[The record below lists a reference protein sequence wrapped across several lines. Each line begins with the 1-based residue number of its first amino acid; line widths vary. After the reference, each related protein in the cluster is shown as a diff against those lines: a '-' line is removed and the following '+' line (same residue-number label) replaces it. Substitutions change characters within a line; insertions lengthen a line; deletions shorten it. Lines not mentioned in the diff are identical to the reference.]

1 MPIHRDSS
9 KLALARAGSASTL
22 YRVENGFV
30 NLVAVVGFLIVAIG
44 LVPMV
49 LFLGSQFSGGQDEHA
64 EGTEP
69 KNFRGDTPH
78 PGHD

>member
-1 MPIHRDSS
+1 VRITDSS

-44 LVPMV
+44 LIPMV
-49 LFLGSQFSGGQDEHA
+49 LFLGSQFSGTSKQT

-69 KNFRGDTPH
+69 K
-78 PGHD
+78 HD

>member
-1 MPIHRDSS
+1 MLNPGSHR
-9 KLALARAGSASTL
+9 KLALARGGSASTL

-49 LFLGSQFSGGQDEHA
+49 LFLGSGSQLSDGQRKQT

-69 KNFRGDTPH
+69 KH
-78 PGHD
+78 E

>member
-1 MPIHRDSS
+1 MPNHRDSS
-9 KLALARAGSASTL
+9 KLALARADSASTL

-49 LFLGSQFSGGQDEHA
+49 LFLGSGRAGKQS
-64 EGTEP
+64 EGSEP
-69 KNFRGDTPH
+69 KHFRGDAPH
-78 PGHD
+78 AEHD

>member
-1 MPIHRDSS
+1 MPNHDHSS
-9 KLALARAGSASTL
+9 KLALARWGSASTL

-44 LVPMV
+44 LIPMV
-49 LFLGSQFSGGQDEHA
+49 LFLGSRFSASPNEQT

-69 KNFRGDTPH
+69 NLAGPPRTPK
-78 PGHD
+78 HD

>member
-1 MPIHRDSS
+1 MPNHRDSS
-9 KLALARAGSASTL
+9 KLALARRDSASTL

-44 LVPMV
+44 LIPMV
-49 LFLGSQFSGGQDEHA
+49 LFLGSHSSSRNEQT

-69 KNFRGDTPH
+69 NLAGTPRT
-78 PGHD
+78 PKHD